1 MFYSKVIY
9 ISRFRMVNKPNEIL
23 LRGIRKGGERERAE
37 LVRTPESGTGSMRDA
52 TWICEVRICFFP
64 LSLSLS
70 LLYIFHSLFVT
81 LTYVTLLLAFRV
93 FTYFRVND
101 EGMRRRIAIAFSFRD
116 PSGKYFS
123 LSRKCNKN

>member
-1 MFYSKVIY
+1 MVKYEGGLMFYSKVIY

-64 LSLSLS
+64 LSLSF
-70 LLYIFHSLFVT
+70 LYIFHSLFVT
-81 LTYVTLLLAFRV
+81 LTYVAARIPRV
-93 FTYFRVND
+93 YL
-101 EGMRRRIAIAFSFRD
+101 FSC
-116 PSGKYFS
+116 K
-123 LSRKCNKN
+123 

>member
-1 MFYSKVIY
+1 
-9 ISRFRMVNKPNEIL
+9 MVNKPNEIL

-70 LLYIFHSLFVT
+70 PVYFSLFVCYAN
-81 LTYVTLLLAFRV
+81 LRYVAARIPRV
-93 FTYFRVND
+93 YL
-101 EGMRRRIAIAFSFRD
+101 FSC
-116 PSGKYFS
+116 K
-123 LSRKCNKN
+123 